1 MSNRRSAGAG
11 ADIDGLL
18 LVDKPI
24 DLSSNQVLQQ
34 VRQAVGARRAG
45 HTGTLDLKASGLLA
59 ICLGRATRLS
69 GWLLDARK
77 RYVAEVAL
85 GVSTTTGDAE
95 GEVVERVAVGTLQ
108 RSHIEAA
115 CQGFLG
121 ESTQV
126 PPMYSAL
133 KRAGRPLYSLARAG
147 QEVEREARTI
157 CIHELQLLEV
167 ARAGFTFEVSCSKG
181 TYVRTLAE
189 DIGRALGL
197 PAHLAAL
204 RRTAIGSHRLEDAVS
219 LPDLLALRERGE
231 TSRFIRSSD
240 SVLADLPALQLDAT
254 DVQRVVHGQPARA
267 AGGSGTRWLRLYADG
282 GDFLG
287 VGERRADGLIWPRRL
302 LGGGTGDDAP
312 GRS

>member
-1 MSNRRSAGAG
+1 MSNRRSAGLG

-18 LVDKPI
+18 LVDKPV

-34 VRQAVGARRAG
+34 VRLLVAARRAG

-95 GEVVERVAVGTLQ
+95 GEVVERVAVAALD
-108 RSHIEAA
+108 RSRIEAA

-133 KRAGRPLYSLARAG
+133 KRGGRPLYALARAG

-157 CIHELQLLEV
+157 CIHELRVLAVEGE
-167 ARAGFTFEVSCSKG
+167 GFSFEVSCSKG

-204 RRTAIGSHRLEDAVS
+204 RRTAVGPHRLEDAVT
-219 LPDLLALRERGE
+219 LPELITAQERGE

-240 SVLADLPALQLDAT
+240 SVLADLPALQLDAA
-254 DVQRVVHGQPARA
+254 DVQRVIHGQPARA
-267 AGGSGTRWLRLYADG
+267 AGGGGTGWLRLYAEG

-287 VGERRADGLIWPRRL
+287 VGERRADGSIWPRRL
-302 LGGGTGDDAP
+302 LGGGAGADLAL
-312 GRS
+312 